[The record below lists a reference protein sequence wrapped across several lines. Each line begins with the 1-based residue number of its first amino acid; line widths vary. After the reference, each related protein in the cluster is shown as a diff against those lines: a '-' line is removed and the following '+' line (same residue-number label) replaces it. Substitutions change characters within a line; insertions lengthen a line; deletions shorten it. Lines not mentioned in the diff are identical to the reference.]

1 MIILLKI
8 RPIIALIASIIILSA
23 ILPGCSSGGSAE
35 KKPASSSGQKPK
47 APSELKNIAS
57 DLDMIIS
64 DLDRKVKRQKMP
76 AMQQNLQLDPQEK
89 SGQQA
94 QGQNQGQAQESQG
107 TSQGQGQS
115 QQHPQEG
122 QAKGQSS
129 SAANAGGQASSQN
142 TAADWQQEYTSLKNI
157 HVSWNKLEPQA
168 VEAGLSVSTRNEFEK
183 ALEKLTAMINDQ
195 KQEESLSAAVDLYK
209 NYAGLAG
216 VFTMQ
221 VPAEYFNVRYE
232 IMAAILQVGARNWKE
247 ASSHLPGIEEH
258 WSHLKV
264 QAAQAGPQL
273 ISQTDFAITD
283 LEQAIKNQQAEMAA
297 IKGEIAMTNLKAL
310 EDKLASQPAGGE

>member
-1 MIILLKI
+1 M
-8 RPIIALIASIIILSA
+8 
-23 ILPGCSSGGSAE
+23 
-35 KKPASSSGQKPK
+35 
-47 APSELKNIAS
+47 
-57 DLDMIIS
+57 
-64 DLDRKVKRQKMP
+64 
-76 AMQQNLQLDPQEK
+76 
-89 SGQQA
+89 
-94 QGQNQGQAQESQG
+94 
-107 TSQGQGQS
+107 
-115 QQHPQEG
+115 
-122 QAKGQSS
+122 
-129 SAANAGGQASSQN
+129 
-142 TAADWQQEYTSLKNI
+142 
-157 HVSWNKLEPQA
+157 
-168 VEAGLSVSTRNEFEK
+168 SVSTRNEFEK